1 MTAGKAGGRFL
12 AALLLAAAL
21 AACAGS
27 HGPAGPGSAKA
38 AARGAQVGIA
48 SWYGPGFHGRQTA
61 SGQRYDMYAMTA
73 AHRSLPFGTRV
84 RVTNL
89 ENARS
94 VVLTINDRGPFV
106 DGRIVDVSKRAAQ
119 MLGFERRGKAKVRLQ
134 LLGSGG

>member
-1 MTAGKAGGRFL
+1 M
-12 AALLLAAAL
+12 AALLFAAAL

-27 HGPAGPGSAKA
+27 DGPAGPGAAKA

-134 LLGSGG
+134 VLRSGG

>member
-1 MTAGKAGGRFL
+1 MTAGKTGGRL
-12 AALLLAAAL
+12 VAALLFAAAL

-27 HGPAGPGSAKA
+27 HSPAGHGAAKA

-106 DGRIVDVSKRAAQ
+106 GGRIVDVSKRAAQ
-119 MLGFERRGKAKVRLQ
+119 MLGFERKGKAKVRLQ
-134 LLGSGG
+134 VLGAGG